1 MWYGTLFC
9 WWWVLAFSLRSLI
22 RRQIRIPVILHAMG
36 HPDTMAILGI
46 IVIRTTIAG
55 ITMRL
60 PTGLAGQI
68 RIRTGKAES
77 PGQGPLRLAGAWVAC
92 ASEHMPGHKHIVSYT
107 FITNTTKSACIL
119 HTLNTCASKTRFV
132 PAG

>member
-1 MWYGTLFC
+1 
-9 WWWVLAFSLRSLI
+9 
-22 RRQIRIPVILHAMG
+22 MG

-46 IVIRTTIAG
+46 IVIRTIIAG

-77 PGQGPLRLAGAWVAC
+77 LARVRYDWLAPGLRAPR
-92 ASEHMPGHKHIVSYT
+92 S
-107 FITNTTKSACIL
+107 
-119 HTLNTCASKTRFV
+119 TCPVTSTSFPIRL
-132 PAG
+132 